1 MNKKIQNKKNLI
13 IVIGAI
19 IAILI
24 IIKIIDNN
32 YQNNENSSMQIDTP
46 ILAEKIEEEPKEK
59 IVIYITGQVQHQ
71 GVIELDY
78 GSRIADAIEKAGG
91 TTSEANLRNVN
102 LAYELEDGQK
112 IYIPSKDEEET
123 MIIEEGA
130 NSNYETKETVVNINK
145 ASSEQL
151 QELNGIGKSLAD
163 TIIKYREENGK
174 FKDIEELLNV
184 PGIGDSKFLNIKEY
198 VKI

>member
-1 MNKKIQNKKNLI
+1 MNKKTENKKNLI
-13 IVIGAI
+13 IIIGVI

-32 YQNNENSSMQIDTP
+32 YQNKENSNMQIDTP
-46 ILAEKIEEEPKEK
+46 ILAEKIEEEPAEK
-59 IVIYITGQVQHQ
+59 IIIYITGQVQNQ
-71 GVIELDY
+71 GVIELEY

-91 TTSEANLRNVN
+91 TTEWADLKDVN

-112 IYIPSKDEEET
+112 IYIPSQDEET

-130 NSNYETKETVVNINK
+130 NSNYETQETVVNINK

-163 TIIKYREENGK
+163 TIVRYREENGK

-184 PGIGDSKFLNIKEY
+184 PGIGDSKFANIKEF

>member
-1 MNKKIQNKKNLI
+1 
-13 IVIGAI
+13 
-19 IAILI
+19 
-24 IIKIIDNN
+24 
-32 YQNNENSSMQIDTP
+32 MQIDTP
-46 ILAEKIEEEPKEK
+46 ILAEKIEEEPAEK
-59 IVIYITGQVQHQ
+59 IIIYITGQVQNQ
-71 GVIELDY
+71 GVIELEY

-91 TTSEANLRNVN
+91 TTEWADLKDVN

-112 IYIPSKDEEET
+112 IYIPSQDEET

-130 NSNYETKETVVNINK
+130 NSNYETQETVVNINK

-163 TIIKYREENGK
+163 TIVRYREENGK

-184 PGIGDSKFLNIKEY
+184 PGIGDSKFANIKEF